1 MLLMLPWHL
10 DDFLGDGLSTTLPGG
25 AVEVAGQPG
34 STGDPWQD
42 LVGVYSGLADAVAAT
57 GEGDEPTVLSGD
69 CVTALAVLAGL
80 QRRGGDPALIWFD
93 AHGDFHT
100 EATTA
105 SGYLGGLPLAKAVG
119 RGDLVLPRA
128 LGLSPVAESR
138 VLLVDARDLDP
149 PEIDAL
155 AESDVQ
161 HLALTSLTPVV
172 LPKGPIHLHV
182 DLDILDPGELPG
194 LRFPAPGGPSLA
206 AVATGVRM
214 VAESRPLAAVSI
226 AATWHP
232 DRADGARAERPVS
245 AVLTATVRRPD

>member
-10 DDFLGDGLSTTLPGG
+10 DDFLGDGLRTTLPGG
-25 AVEVAGQPG
+25 AVEVAGRPG

-57 GEGDEPTVLSGD
+57 GEGDELTVVSGD

-119 RGDLVLPRA
+119 RGDLALPLA
-128 LGLSPVAESR
+128 LGLSSVAESR
-138 VLLVDARDLDP
+138 VLLVDARDLTHP
-149 PEIDAL
+149 RSTPWL
-155 AESDVQ
+155 SR
-161 HLALTSLTPVV
+161 TCSMSSSTNLTPAVM
-172 LPKGPIHLHV
+172 PKGPIHLHV
-182 DLDILDPGELPG
+182 DLDILDPGELRG

-206 AVATGVRM
+206 ALAAGVRT
-214 VAESRPLAAVSI
+214 VAESRPLAGMSI

-232 DRADGARAERPVS
+232 DHADERSPASRLCRAHRRCRA
-245 AVLTATVRRPD
+245 PD